1 MDKWK
6 FYAVTHRDHVIMNP
20 LSSEALDEVLN
31 LASIPAN
38 ARVLDIGCGKGE
50 LLIRLARLGTKTGI
64 GVELSPYTARE
75 GRERVRSLAPKAN
88 ITIVEEDGATFAA
101 QAESF
106 DVTTCLG
113 ASWIFGG
120 HRGTLHALARWT
132 RPGGLVLVAEPFW
145 RIPPPPEYL
154 ASQQLRSDEFGSHA
168 SNVTDGVAEGLIPL
182 FARAAEATEW
192 DRYEGLQWHA
202 AEEWAGQNPCDPD
215 RVEILRK
222 MRENRDAF
230 LRWGREALGDGLY
243 LFRKPEP

>member
-1 MDKWK
+1 VDKWK

-20 LSSEALDEVLN
+20 LSSEALDEALN
-31 LASIPAN
+31 LVSIPAN

-50 LLIRLARLGTKTGI
+50 LLIRLARLGAKTGI

-106 DVTTCLG
+106 DVTACLG

-145 RIPPPPEYL
+145 RTPPPPEYL
-154 ASQQLRSDEFGSHA
+154 ASQELRSEEFGSHA

-182 FARAAEATEW
+182 FARAADATEW

-230 LRWGREALGDGLY
+230 LRWGRDALGDGLY
-243 LFRKPEP
+243 FFRKPEP

>member
-1 MDKWK
+1 MDRWK
-6 FYAVTHRDHVIMNP
+6 FFAVTHRDHVIMNP

-50 LLIRLARLGTKTGI
+50 LLIRLARLGAKAAT

-75 GRERVRSLAPKAN
+75 ARERVRALAPNAD
-88 ITIVEEDGATFAA
+88 IEIIEEDGAAFAA
-101 QAESF
+101 QPESF
-106 DVTTCLG
+106 DLTACLG

-120 HRGTLHALARWT
+120 HRGTLRALARWT

-145 RIPPPPEYL
+145 RKPPAPEYL
-154 ASQQLRSDEFGSHA
+154 ASQDLRADEIGSHA
-168 SNVTDGVAEGLIPL
+168 SNVADGVEEGLIPL

-202 AEEWAGQNPCDPD
+202 AEEWARENPSDAD

-222 MRENRDAF
+222 VREGRDAF
-230 LRWGREALGDGLY
+230 LRWGRETLGDGLY
-243 LFRKPEP
+243 LFRKP

>member
-1 MDKWK
+1 VDKWK

-31 LASIPAN
+31 LASIPAH
-38 ARVLDIGCGKGE
+38 ARVLDIGSGKGE
-50 LLIRLARLGTKTGI
+50 LLIRFARLGAKAGI

-75 GRERVRSLAPKAN
+75 GRERVRALAPEAD
-88 ITIVEEDGATFAA
+88 ITMVEEDGAAFAA
-101 QAESF
+101 QPESF
-106 DVTTCLG
+106 DVTACLG

-120 HRGTLHALARWT
+120 HRGTLRALARWT

-145 RIPPPPEYL
+145 RIPPAPDYL
-154 ASQQLRSDEFGSHA
+154 ASQELRAEELGSHA
-168 SNVTDGVAEGLIPL
+168 SNLTDGVTEGLIPL

-202 AEEWAGQNPCDPD
+202 AEEWARENPSDPD

-222 MRENRDAF
+222 VRENRDAF
-230 LRWGREALGDGLY
+230 LRWGRDTVGDGVY
-243 LFRKPEP
+243 LFRKP